1 MIFDTIKVALDF
13 LYQHWKCHFLA
24 PQYGQTESAR
34 VETSKKAV
42 RVLAQKKSKT
52 TFIIQTFPKNEVL
65 GLRFY
70 FLSFFDASFYSFHF
84 RALLSTLLEGKSDK
98 NEKYDFAK

>member
-1 MIFDTIKVALDF
+1 MIFMIFDTIKVALDF

-42 RVLAQKKSKT
+42 PIGWHKKSKT
-52 TFIIQTFPKNEVL
+52 NLIIQTFPKNELYVV
-65 GLRFY
+65 
-70 FLSFFDASFYSFHF
+70 
-84 RALLSTLLEGKSDK
+84 
-98 NEKYDFAK
+98 